1 MPAVGLLTLGL
12 VVSTFGLPAA
22 SASDTTLPA
31 PEVEVGSTD
40 AATEALSEVREV
52 TDGRRTEPGRDLTLA
67 LRELRLHQD
76 ELSRTDRAAARR
88 LLNRPP
94 AKYQWGSEQ
103 VQQFGGVLVHWDA
116 GTVTPAYVS
125 QVGTVVNNVL
135 ATYTNA
141 GYRAPKSDGASGG
154 GAGLLDI
161 YLVDFSA
168 EGEFGLYGYCDTD
181 RRPRDRGPYDVAA
194 YCAFDN
200 DYAEYPGGSPADT
213 LNVTAAHELF
223 HAVQFAYDYEED
235 RWFLEATATW
245 VEDELFDDVNDN
257 WQYLAASPLRQPRQS
272 LDQWTDT
279 GLRQYGEWIFFR
291 YLTERWPTR
300 QGALPVIMRRL
311 MERVDGAAG
320 GPDTFSIR
328 AVERELKARG
338 TSLSKVYAA
347 FSDANRRPHVT
358 YEEGASYPAAAPSAT
373 WTLSKR
379 HRDTGVRRTEVDHLA
394 SATARLVPGARVTG
408 RNWRLRVKLDLPD
421 RRAAAVVSSYRT
433 DGVVKTR
440 SVRLD
445 RRGRGTAVVRFD
457 GRSIS
462 YVEVT
467 LVNTSTRY
475 RCWEAGPDARVL
487 YSCRGKPRDQDRPML
502 IRARAIR

>member
-12 VVSTFGLPAA
+12 LVGTLGLPAA

-31 PEVEVGSTD
+31 PEVESTD
-40 AATEALSEVREV
+40 AATDALTEVRELA
-52 TDGRRTEPGRDLTLA
+52 DGRTETGRDLTMA

-76 ELSRTDRAAARR
+76 ELSPTDRTAARR

-94 AKYQWGSEQ
+94 TKYQWASEQ

-135 ATYTNA
+135 ATYTGS
-141 GYRAPKSDGASGG
+141 GYRAPKSDGTNGG
-154 GAGLLDI
+154 VAAGLLDI
-161 YLVDFSA
+161 YLVDFA
-168 EGEFGLYGYCDTD
+168 AKGEFGLYGYCDSD
-181 RRPRDRGPYDVAA
+181 APPPNNGPYDVSA

-200 DYAEYPGGSPADT
+200 DYAEYPGTPDNT

-245 VEDELFDDVNDN
+245 VEDELYDDVNDN

-272 LDQWTDT
+272 LDQWTET

-291 YLTERWPTR
+291 YLSERWPTR

-311 MERVDGAAG
+311 MDRVDGAAG
-320 GPDTFSIR
+320 GPDTYSMR
-328 AVERELKARG
+328 AIERELKARG
-338 TSLSKVYAA
+338 TSLAKVYAD
-347 FSDANRRPHVT
+347 FSDANRRPQVT
-358 YEEGASYPAAAPSAT
+358 YEEGASYQAAAPSAT
-373 WTLSKR
+373 WKLSKR
-379 HRDTGVRRTEVDHLA
+379 HPDTRVRRTTVNHLA
-394 SATARLVPGARVTG
+394 SATARLVPGAKVAG
-408 RNWRLRVKLDLPD
+408 DKWRLRVKLDLPSQH
-421 RRAAAVVSSYRT
+421 AAAVISSYRT

-440 SVRLD
+440 PVRLD
-445 RRGRGTAVVRFD
+445 RHGRGTAVVRFD
-457 GRSIS
+457 GRTVR

-467 LVNTSTRY
+467 LVNTSARY
-475 RCWEAGPDARVL
+475 RCWRAQPDARVL
-487 YSCRGKPRDQDRPML
+487 YSCRGKPRDQRQPML